1 MGIPENIDA
10 VVAVLARW
18 RRIIYA
24 VD

>member
-10 VVAVLARW
+10 VFAVLAGS